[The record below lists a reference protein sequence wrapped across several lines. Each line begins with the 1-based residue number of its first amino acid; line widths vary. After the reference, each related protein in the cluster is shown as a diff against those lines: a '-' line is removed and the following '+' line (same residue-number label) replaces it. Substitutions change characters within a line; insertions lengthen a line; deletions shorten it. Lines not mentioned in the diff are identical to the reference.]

1 MPGSPLPRLQP
12 SRVAPTG
19 PSRSFNFC
27 RAQPASAL
35 GRGPRPPG
43 RPAGGGGGGE
53 GGGPRWLG
61 GGGGGGR
68 RRGGG
73 GEGGGL
79 NGGVLALLGQG
90 AAPQPAVASVLAA
103 NAEADAGLIAIDA
116 QGVLGWGNS
125 ERVLRRSDLGQFQR
139 DDGAARVAILH
150 NSIFSCAP
158 LAEQVGALAWAQLTG
173 LAGPIGWVRLAAAV
187 PRRIAH
193 RDRVHIDPSDAITAI
208 DSANPYVPTN
218 LHRATVAYLGSEVWR
233 HGVCVGRVMTELVAD
248 VADGMVMP
256 FGDAAHD
263 AFLMRTDHLPSSAD
277 RSADS
282 PGAGRA
288 DPRNRHGWRGHQCR
302 GQARQGQQ
310 GTDLSILRR
319 LSRTDVC
326 MDAKAGFLVQSP

>member
-1 MPGSPLPRLQP
+1 MRGWAPSCLVVARLADLRFWRCSVAMANSPTACPSAAAPPVWTCPMPGSPLPRLQP

-35 GRGPRPPG
+35 LRATRPPAAP
-43 RPAGGGGGGE
+43 PAAAIS
-53 GGGPRWLG
+53 GGPARPEPLVQFLPG
-61 GGGGGGR
+61 AAGIGLVTGHRHPSRPGR
-68 RRGGG
+68 DGAA
-73 GEGGGL
+73 L
-79 NGGVLALLGQG
+79 NAAVLALLGQG

-193 RDRVHIDPSDAITAI
+193 RDRVHIDPSGAITAI

-218 LHRATVAYLGSEVWR
+218 LHRTTVAYLGSEVWR

-263 AFLMRTDHLPSSAD
+263 AFLMRTDHVAS
-277 RSADS
+277 
-282 PGAGRA
+282 
-288 DPRNRHGWRGHQCR
+288 
-302 GQARQGQQ
+302 
-310 GTDLSILRR
+310 
-319 LSRTDVC
+319 
-326 MDAKAGFLVQSP
+326 